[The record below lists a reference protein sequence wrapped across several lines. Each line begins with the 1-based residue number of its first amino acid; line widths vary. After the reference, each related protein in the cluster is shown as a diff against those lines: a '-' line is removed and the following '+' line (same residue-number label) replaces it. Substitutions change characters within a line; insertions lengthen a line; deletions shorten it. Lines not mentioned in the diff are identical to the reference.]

1 MTRTWKK
8 LDGISHFH
16 LSWSFKGHTKYI
28 RRCMSKQNLD
38 LNTKLA
44 LSKGFVVTV
53 ESKEKSRLKENITT
67 KGYDC
72 MTRSLVGIS
81 NKRSNG
87 EKK

>member
-1 MTRTWKK
+1 MEIRLKGYDAHNVMTRTWKK

-53 ESKEKSRLKENITT
+53 ESKEK
-67 KGYDC
+67 YHD
-72 MTRSLVGIS
+72 
-81 NKRSNG
+81 
-87 EKK
+87 